1 MVKLDKQEWK
11 EKYFTKLKGL
21 MAKYS
26 KVLVVGV
33 DNIRSRQMQ
42 EIRMDI
48 RGRGELLMGKNT
60 MIRKCFREML
70 EEYPH
75 LEELMPSIVNNIGFC
90 FTDMDLS
97 ECRDVLVKNKVQAS
111 AKAGIVAPVDVVI
124 PAGPTSMGP
133 EKTSFFQALNLNTKI
148 NRGNIEILQDTVVC
162 KQGDKVGLSEAKLL
176 NMLGISPFFYGLE
189 LKMIMD
195 NGSIYPPAV
204 LDINEAYIMNLV
216 SQAVHRVAS
225 VSLAVGWANAASVPH
240 SVKKAFNNVAAL
252 CVAIEFAIAETD
264 ACVAFLSDPAAQA
277 AAAAASAAEAAGAA
291 AAPAAAA
298 AKAPEPESESDDD
311 GEMSLFD

>member
-11 EKYFTKLKGL
+11 EKYFSKLKGL

-33 DNIRSRQMQ
+33 DNIRSKQMQ
-42 EIRMDI
+42 EIRQDI

-75 LEELMPSIVNNIGFC
+75 LEELLPSIVNNIGFC

-111 AKAGIVAPVDVVI
+111 AKAGIIAPVDVVI

-162 KQGDKVGLSEAKLL
+162 KEGDRVGLSEAKLL

-189 LKMIMD
+189 LTMIMD

-204 LDINEAYIMNLV
+204 LDITDDFILA
-216 SQAVHRVAS
+216 RVGVAATRIAS
-225 VSLAVGWANAASVPH
+225 ISLAVGWVNPASVVH
-240 SVKKAFNNVAAL
+240 SVKKAFNNVASLSVMIDYEAKEWADCL
-252 CVAIEFAIAETD
+252 
-264 ACVAFLSDPAAQA
+264 ACIKDPSLA
-277 AAAAASAAEAAGAA
+277 AAAAAPVAA
-291 AAPAAAA
+291 AASDAPAA

-311 GEMSLFD
+311 GEEMSLFD

>member
-11 EKYFTKLKGL
+11 EKYFSKLKGL

-33 DNIRSRQMQ
+33 DNIRSKQMQ
-42 EIRMDI
+42 EIRQDI

-111 AKAGIVAPVDVVI
+111 AKAGIVAPVDVII

-148 NRGNIEILQDTVVC
+148 NKGTIEILQDTVVC
-162 KQGDKVGLSEAKLL
+162 KEGDKVGLSEAKLL

-189 LKMIMD
+189 LQMIMD

-204 LDINEAYIMNLV
+204 LDITDAFIMARV
-216 SQAVHRVAS
+216 SVAVSRVAS
-225 VSLAVGWANAASVPH
+225 ISLAVGWVNPASVAH
-240 SVKKAFNNVAAL
+240 SIKNAFNK
-252 CVAIEFAIAETD
+252 IASLSVMIDHEAKEWAD
-264 ACVAFLSDPAAQA
+264 CLACIKDPSLA
-277 AAAAASAAEAAGAA
+277 AAAAAPVAA
-291 AAPAAAA
+291 AADAPAA
-298 AKAPEPESESDDD
+298 AKAPEPESESDEDD

>member
-11 EKYFTKLKGL
+11 EKYFVKLKGL

-33 DNIRSRQMQ
+33 DNIRSKQMQ

-111 AKAGIVAPVDVVI
+111 AKAGIIAPCDVII
-124 PAGPTSMGP
+124 PAGPTTMGP

-148 NRGNIEILQDTVVC
+148 NRGTIEILQDTVVC
-162 KQGDKVGLSEAKLL
+162 KCDDKVGLSEAKLL

-189 LKMIMD
+189 LQMIMD

-204 LDINEAYIMNLV
+204 LDITEAAIMGHV
-216 SQAVHRVAS
+216 SQAVHQVAS
-225 VSLAVGWANAASVPH
+225 LSLGAGWANAASVPH
-240 SVKKAFNNVAAL
+240 SIKKAFTNVAAL
-252 CVAIEFAIAETD
+252 CIEIEFAITETE
-264 ACVAFLSDPAAQA
+264 ACVAFLADPSAVA
-277 AAAAASAAEAAGAA
+277 AAAAAPAAGAA

-298 AKAPEPESESDDD
+298 VKAPEPESESEDD

>member
-11 EKYFTKLKGL
+11 EKYFSKLKGL

-33 DNIRSRQMQ
+33 DNIRSKQMQ
-42 EIRMDI
+42 EIRQDI

-75 LEELMPSIVNNIGFC
+75 LEELLPSIVNNIGFC

-111 AKAGIVAPVDVVI
+111 AKAGIIAPVDVVI
-124 PAGPTSMGP
+124 PAGLTSMGP

-162 KQGDKVGLSEAKLL
+162 KEGDRVGLSEAKLL

-189 LKMIMD
+189 LTMIMD

-204 LDINEAYIMNLV
+204 LDITDDFILA
-216 SQAVHRVAS
+216 RVGVAATRIAS
-225 VSLAVGWANAASVPH
+225 ISLAVGWVNPASVVH
-240 SVKKAFNNVAAL
+240 SVKKAFNNVASLSVMIDYEAKEWADCL
-252 CVAIEFAIAETD
+252 
-264 ACVAFLSDPAAQA
+264 ACIKDPSLA
-277 AAAAASAAEAAGAA
+277 AAAAAPVAA
-291 AAPAAAA
+291 AASDAPAA

-311 GEMSLFD
+311 GEEMSLFD